1 MRELTDKEL
10 DAVGGGIFNA
20 NGNNS
25 KAIFAVVVQ
34 RNRAIQV
41 GVNAFTIGSFNVNA
55 ASQAN
60 ASTIG

>member
-1 MRELTDKEL
+1 MRELTDMEL

-20 NGNNS
+20 NGAGS
-25 KAIFAVVVQ
+25 KAILAVVLQ

-41 GVNAFTIGSFNVNA
+41 GVNVITAGSFNVNA
-55 ASQAN
+55 ATQAN